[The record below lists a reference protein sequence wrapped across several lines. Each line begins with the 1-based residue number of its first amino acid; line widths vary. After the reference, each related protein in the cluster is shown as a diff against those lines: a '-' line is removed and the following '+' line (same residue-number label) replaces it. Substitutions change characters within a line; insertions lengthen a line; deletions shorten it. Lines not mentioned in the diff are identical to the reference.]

1 MRKVLNINKGW
12 RFIKENVELSEAL
25 LKKGTKV
32 NLPHT
37 WNNLDGQDGGN
48 DYVRDMFW
56 YVKKLEL
63 PKEAFEN
70 EVYVEFLAVS
80 QIADVY
86 LNGEKLFHHEGGFS
100 TFRVNLTE
108 HLRKD
113 GENVLAVSADNRPNE
128 ITYPQFADFTFFGGI
143 YRDVNIIIVPKSHID
158 LDYFGS
164 DGVMVTPK
172 VNDDGTADIEVRT
185 FITNPVEGQTIAV
198 HIEDYALP
206 ESVIDETHPVE
217 ETTFELLM
225 QRPILW
231 QGRKNPHLY
240 TCTVSL
246 LDGDRVLDRKTV
258 KFGVRKYVM
267 DPNEGFILNGE
278 KTPLRGVCRH
288 QDRFNMGWAITN
300 KEHEEDCALIAE
312 MGANTIR
319 LAHYQQ
325 AQYMYDLCDMYGFA
339 IWVEIPFISRFMATG
354 EENTIS
360 QMKELIIQ
368 SYNHPSIVCWG
379 LSNEIT
385 MQGDDDPKLIENHIK
400 LNDLCHE
407 LDPTRVTTMAQVSM
421 LDIDSKMNE
430 ISDIFSYNIYYGWYV
445 GTIED
450 NGPFLDE
457 CHKAHPNKCLGISEY
472 GCEAILK
479 WHSDKPSQGD
489 YTEEYQAMYHEGLI
503 KTIKERDYLWA
514 THVWNMF
521 DFAVDMRDEGGCKGR
536 NNKGLVTFDRKTRK
550 DSFYAYKAWLNKE
563 DKFVHLCGKRY
574 VNRHEDV
581 TKIKVYSNLPE
592 VTLKVNGKTVETK
605 TGDMFFEFDVKLKNG
620 LNTVTA
626 VSGSYKDKMTLKKVK
641 EPDKSYSFEGKKNAV
656 TNWFDKDGN
665 EIKLDRPEGYFSVHD
680 KIKDIMNSE
689 EAGPV
694 LRAMINK
701 MFESAGGDDARMSM
715 VKDPESMLKMVGQ
728 FTIVRIASMGGDAI
742 PKEAIAA
749 LNKTLNQIKKPEKK
763 K

>member
-1 MRKVLNINKGW
+1 MRKVVNINKGW

-25 LKKGTKV
+25 LKKGVKV

-48 DYVRDMFW
+48 DYVRDAFW
-56 YVKKLEL
+56 YVKEL
-63 PKEAFEN
+63 DIPKDAWGN

-108 HLRKD
+108 HLNKE
-113 GENVLAVSADNRPNE
+113 GANVLAVRADNSENN

-143 YRDVNIIIVPKSHID
+143 YRDVNLIVVPSSHID
-158 LDYFGS
+158 LDYFGG

-172 VNDDGTADIEVRT
+172 VNDDGSADIEVKA
-185 FITNPVEGQTIAV
+185 FVTNAKEGQTLAV
-198 HIEDYALP
+198 HIEDYAIP
-206 ESVIDETHPVE
+206 ESVIDETHPVSE
-217 ETTFELLM
+217 NVFELLM
-225 QRPILW
+225 QHPVLW

-246 LDGDRVLDRKTV
+246 LEGEKVLDRKTV
-258 KFGVRKYVM
+258 NFGVRKYTI

-288 QDRFNMGWAITN
+288 QDRLNMGWAITK

-325 AQYMYDLCDMYGFA
+325 SQYMYDLCDMYGFA
-339 IWVEIPFISRFMATG
+339 IWVEIPFISRFMETG
-354 EENTIS
+354 EANTLS

-368 SYNHPSIVCWG
+368 SYNHPSIICWG

-385 MQGDDDPKLIENHIK
+385 MQGDDEEPALVENHIK
-400 LNDLCHE
+400 LNNLCHE
-407 LDPTRVTTMAQVSM
+407 LDPTRLTTMAQVSM
-421 LDIDSKMNE
+421 LPIESKMNE
-430 ISDIFSYNIYYGWYV
+430 LSDIFSYNIYYGWYV
-445 GTIED
+445 GEIAD
-450 NGPFLDE
+450 NASFMDE
-457 CHKAHPNKCLGISEY
+457 CHAAHPDRCMGISEY
-472 GCEAILK
+472 GCEAILT
-479 WHSDKPSQGD
+479 WHSATPEQGD
-489 YTEEYQAMYHEGLI
+489 YTEEYQALYHEGLI
-503 KTIKERDYLWA
+503 KTIRERDYLWA

-536 NNKGLVTFDRKTRK
+536 NNKGLVTYDRKTRK

-574 VNRHEDV
+574 VNRHEET

-592 VTLKVNGKTVETK
+592 VTLKVNGKTLETK

-620 LNTVTA
+620 LNTITA
-626 VSGSYKDKMTLKKVK
+626 VSGVYKDKMTLKKVK
-641 EPDKSYSFEGKKNAV
+641 EPDKSYTFSTKKGAV

-665 EIKLDRPEGYFSVHD
+665 EVKLNCPEGYFSVND
-680 KIKDIMNSE
+680 RIKDIMKSE

-694 LRAMINK
+694 LKAMIDK
-701 MFESAGGDDARMSM
+701 MMTAMADDPRAKSM
-715 VKDPESMLKMVGQ
+715 DPEMMLKMVGQ
-728 FTIVRIASMGGDAI
+728 FTIMRIVSMSGGKI
-742 PKEAIAA
+742 PMEAVAQLNNV
-749 LNKTLNQIKKPEKK
+749 LNKIKKPEKK
-763 K
+763 

>member
-1 MRKVLNINKGW
+1 MRKTININKGW
-12 RFIKENVELSEAL
+12 KFVKENVSLDDAL
-25 LKKGTKV
+25 VKKGVKV

-48 DYVRDMFW
+48 DYVRDAFW
-56 YVKKLEL
+56 YVKEL
-63 PKEAFEN
+63 NIPKEADGN

-86 LNGEKLFHHEGGFS
+86 MNGEKVAHHEGGFS
-100 TFRVNLTE
+100 TFRVNITKYVK
-108 HLRKD
+108 KD
-113 GENVLAVSADNRPNE
+113 SANILAVRADNSPNE

-143 YRDVNIIIVPKSHID
+143 YRDVNLIIVPHSHID

-172 VNDDGTADIEVRT
+172 VNEDGTADIKVQT
-185 FITNPVEGQTIAV
+185 FITNPEVGQTLSV
-198 HIEDYALP
+198 HIEDYGVA
-206 ESVIDETHPVE
+206 ESVIDETQPVE

-240 TCTVSL
+240 TCTVTL
-246 LDGDRVLDRKTV
+246 LNGETVLDRKTV
-258 KFGVRKYVM
+258 NFGVRSYRI
-267 DPNEGFILNGE
+267 DPNEGFFLNGE

-288 QDRFNMGWAITN
+288 QDRLNMGWAITN

-339 IWVEIPFISRFMATG
+339 IWVEIPFISRFMPTA
-354 EENTIS
+354 EENTLS

-368 SYNHPSIVCWG
+368 SYNHPSIICWG

-385 MQGDDDPKLIENHIK
+385 MSGDDEQPELLSNHYK
-400 LNDLCHE
+400 LNELCHE
-407 LDPTRVTTMAQVSM
+407 LDPTRLTTMAQVSM
-421 LDIDSKMNE
+421 LPIESKMND

-445 GTIED
+445 GEIKD
-450 NGPFLDE
+450 NAEFMDD
-457 CHKAHPNKCLGISEY
+457 CHAAHPTRCMGISEY
-472 GCEAILK
+472 GCEAILT
-479 WHSDKPSQGD
+479 WHSDKPEQGD
-489 YTEEYQAMYHEGLI
+489 YSEEYQAIFHEGLI
-503 KTIKERDYLWA
+503 KTIRERDYLWA

-592 VTLKVNGKTVETK
+592 VTLKVNGKTLETK
-605 TGDMFFEFDVKLKNG
+605 TGDMFFEFDVRLKSG
-620 LNTVTA
+620 LNVITA
-626 VSGSYKDKMTLKKVK
+626 VSGMYKDKMTIKKVK
-641 EPDKSYSFEGKKNAV
+641 EPDKSYSFGHKKPV
-656 TNWFDKDGN
+656 VNWFDKDGN
-665 EIKLDRPEGYFSVHD
+665 ELKLEFPEGYYSIND
-680 KIKDIMNSE
+680 KIRDLTKNEQANALIMKVLGQMANSMQADE
-689 EAGPV
+689 RAKGMKPEA
-694 LRAMINK
+694 LIKMI
-701 MFESAGGDDARMSM
+701 
-715 VKDPESMLKMVGQ
+715 GQ
-728 FTIVRIASMGGDAI
+728 FSIMRIASMMGDKV
-742 PKEAIAA
+742 PKEALVQ
-749 LNKTLNQIKKPEKK
+749 LNMALNQIKKDN
-763 K
+763 

>member
-1 MRKVLNINKGW
+1 MRKTININKGW
-12 RFIKENVELSEAL
+12 KFVKENVSLADAL
-25 LKKGTKV
+25 VKKGVKV

-48 DYVRDMFW
+48 DYVRDAFW
-56 YVKKLEL
+56 YVKEL
-63 PKEAFEN
+63 NIPKEADGN

-86 LNGEKLFHHEGGFS
+86 MNGEKVAHHEGGFS
-100 TFRVNLTE
+100 TFRVNITKYVK
-108 HLRKD
+108 KD
-113 GENVLAVSADNRPNE
+113 AANILAVRADNSPNE

-143 YRDVNIIIVPKSHID
+143 YRDVNLIIVPHSHID

-172 VNDDGTADIEVRT
+172 VNEDGTADIKVQT
-185 FITNPVEGQTIAV
+185 FITNPEVGQTLSV
-198 HIEDYALP
+198 HIEDYGVA
-206 ESVIDETHPVE
+206 ESVIDETQPVE

-240 TCTVSL
+240 TCTVTL
-246 LDGDRVLDRKTV
+246 LNGETVLDRKTV
-258 KFGVRKYVM
+258 NFGVRSYRI
-267 DPNEGFILNGE
+267 DPNEGFFLNGE

-288 QDRFNMGWAITN
+288 QDRLNMGWAITN

-339 IWVEIPFISRFMATG
+339 IWVEIPFISRFMPTA
-354 EENTIS
+354 EENTLS

-368 SYNHPSIVCWG
+368 SYNHPSIICWG

-385 MQGDDDPKLIENHIK
+385 MNGDDEQPELLSNHYK
-400 LNDLCHE
+400 LNELCHE
-407 LDPTRVTTMAQVSM
+407 LDPTRLTTMAQVSM
-421 LDIDSKMNE
+421 LPIESKMND

-445 GTIED
+445 GEIKD
-450 NGPFLDE
+450 NAEFMDD
-457 CHKAHPNKCLGISEY
+457 CHAAHPTRCMGISEY
-472 GCEAILK
+472 GCEAILT
-479 WHSDKPSQGD
+479 WHSDKPEQGD
-489 YTEEYQAMYHEGLI
+489 YSEEYQAIFHEGLI
-503 KTIKERDYLWA
+503 KTIRERDYLWA

-574 VNRHEDV
+574 VNRHEEV

-592 VTLKVNGKTVETK
+592 VTLKVNGKTLETK
-605 TGDMFFEFDVKLKNG
+605 TGDMFFEFDVRLKSG
-620 LNTVTA
+620 LNVITA
-626 VSGSYKDKMTLKKVK
+626 VSGMYKDKMTIKKVK
-641 EPDKSYSFEGKKNAV
+641 EPDKSYSFGHKKPV
-656 TNWFDKDGN
+656 VNWFDKDGN
-665 EIKLDRPEGYFSVHD
+665 ELKLEFPEGYYSINDRIRDLTKNEQANALLTKVLEQMANSMQAD
-680 KIKDIMNSE
+680 ERAKGMNP
-689 EAGPV
+689 EA
-694 LRAMINK
+694 LI
-701 MFESAGGDDARMSM
+701 
-715 VKDPESMLKMVGQ
+715 KMVGQ
-728 FTIVRIASMGGDAI
+728 FSIMRIASMMGDKV
-742 PKEAIAA
+742 PKEALVR
-749 LNKTLNQIKKPEKK
+749 LNMALNQIKKDK
-763 K
+763 